1 MKEESSKSPL
11 IITMSF
17 YRVIIIDGS
26 RRSILIGSS
35 FLFFLYGK
43 DDSTRPIDDIISS
56 FPSFF
61 LKKTKKGRR

>member
-26 RRSILIGSS
+26 RRIGSS

-43 DDSTRPIDDIISS
+43 DDTIDDIISS

>member
-43 DDSTRPIDDIISS
+43 DDSIDDIISS